1 MSSAIKVVALGGGHG
16 LAATLTALRKITT
29 DITAIVTVADD
40 GGSSGRLRQE
50 FGIIPPGD
58 LRMALAALCGAE
70 SAGWAEVVQH
80 RFAGDGPLAGH
91 AVGNLLLAA
100 LWELHGDSVAGLD
113 AVASLLQVQG
123 RVLPMAA
130 VPLEITAQVRTG
142 DVDQSVTTVRG
153 QVAVASARGEVL
165 SISLEPADPPAR
177 PEALAAI
184 AAAEWITVGPG
195 SWYSSV
201 LTHLL
206 VPEQRRA
213 LRDSAAKKILI
224 LNVVS
229 DDHDAD
235 EMRKQPADVLLH
247 VLTEHAPDLHFDFVL
262 ADRTAIGDEQVLAAA
277 AEKLGAA
284 LVLGDMSTS
293 DGGSRHQPELLAGA
307 LEAII
312 IGSDRAEGAKTLPR
326 LTR

>member
-1 MSSAIKVVALGGGHG
+1 MTSDIKVVALGGGHG
-16 LAATLTALRKITT
+16 LAATLTALRKITS

-40 GGSSGRLRQE
+40 GGSSGRLRKE

-58 LRMALAALCGAE
+58 LRMALAALCGDE
-70 SAGWAEVVQH
+70 STGWAEVVQH

-130 VPLEITAQVRTG
+130 LPLEITAQVRNG
-142 DVDQSVTTVRG
+142 DQSLSTVRG
-153 QVAVASARGEVL
+153 QVAVAGAKGEVL

-213 LRDSAAKKILI
+213 LQESAAKKILI
-224 LNVVS
+224 LNVMS

-235 EMRKQPADVLLH
+235 EMRQQPADVLLR

-262 ADRTAIGDEQVLAAA
+262 ADRSAVGDEQVLVAA
-277 AEKLGAA
+277 AERLGAS

-293 DGGSRHQPELLAGA
+293 HGGSSHQPDLLAGA
-307 LEAII
+307 LEAI